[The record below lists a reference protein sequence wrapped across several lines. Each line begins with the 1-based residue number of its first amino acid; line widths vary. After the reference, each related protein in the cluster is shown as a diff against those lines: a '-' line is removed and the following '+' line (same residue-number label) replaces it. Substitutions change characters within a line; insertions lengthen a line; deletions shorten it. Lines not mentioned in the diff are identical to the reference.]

1 MASKKFNNAYIK
13 DNFSIVGPLERDGL
27 LKNYDLV
34 IDDYYYGEKTFEQ
47 AEIKMQ
53 KIVLDNLLNKNK
65 LPESKVD
72 VLLGG
77 DLINQISVSS
87 YNASKFKIPY
97 LGIYSACA
105 TYAEELIIGASLIS
119 GKLAKNVVA
128 ITSSH
133 NLNAER
139 QFRYPVEYGAV
150 KKHTTTF
157 TTTAAVSTLL
167 TNEPTNIKIESATI
181 GKAIDMGVTDT
192 NNMGAVMAPAAADTL
207 YTHLM
212 DLKRNINYY
221 DLVLTGDLGLV
232 GKEIFLE
239 MLNKNYNINLK
250 KYMDAGCEIYTN
262 SQETYAGASGPVA
275 LPLVLFDKI
284 LCCKRYKKILIIAT
298 GSLQS
303 VQLAN
308 QKLGIPGIAHAIS
321 LEVLS

>member
-1 MASKKFNNAYIK
+1 MASKRFSNVYIK
-13 DNFSIVGPLERDGL
+13 DNFSIVGPLERDGY
-27 LKNYDLV
+27 LKTYDLV
-34 IDDYYYGEKTFEQ
+34 MDDYYYGEKTFEQ

-65 LPESKVD
+65 LSESKVD
-72 VLLGG
+72 ALIGG
-77 DLINQISVSS
+77 DLINQTSISS
-87 YNASKFKIPY
+87 YNASKFRIPY
-97 LGIYSACA
+97 LGVYSACA
-105 TYAEELIIGASLIS
+105 TYAEELIVGASLIS
-119 GKLAKNVVA
+119 GKLAKNIVA

-167 TNEPTNIKIESATI
+167 TCEQTNIKIESATI
-181 GKAIDMGVTDT
+181 GKALDMGITDT
-192 NNMGAVMAPAAADTL
+192 NNMGAVMAPAAAETL
-207 YTHLM
+207 NTHLLEM
-212 DLKRNINYY
+212 KRNVSYY

-239 MLNKNYNINLK
+239 MLNKQYNINLK

-275 LPLVLFDKI
+275 LPLVLFDKV
-284 LCCKRYKKILIIAT
+284 LSSKRYKKILVIAT

-321 LEVLS
+321 LEVM

>member
-1 MASKKFNNAYIK
+1 MASKKFNNVYIK

-27 LKNYDLV
+27 LKTYDLV
-34 IDDYYYGEKTFEQ
+34 MDDYYYSEKTFEQ

-65 LPESKVD
+65 LSESKVD
-72 VLLGG
+72 ALIGG
-77 DLINQISVSS
+77 DLINQTSISS
-87 YNASKFKIPY
+87 YNASKFRIPY
-97 LGIYSACA
+97 LGVYSACA
-105 TYAEELIIGASLIS
+105 TYAEELIVGASFLS
-119 GKLAKNVVA
+119 GKLAKNIVA

-167 TNEPTNIKIESATI
+167 TSEQTNIKIESATI
-181 GKAIDMGVTDT
+181 GKALDMGITDT
-192 NNMGAVMAPAAADTL
+192 NNMGAVMAPAAAETL
-207 YTHLM
+207 NTHLLEM
-212 DLKRNINYY
+212 KRNINYY

-232 GKEIFLE
+232 GREIFLE
-239 MLNKNYNINLK
+239 MLNKQYNINLK

-275 LPLVLFDKI
+275 LPLVLFDKV
-284 LCCKRYKKILIIAT
+284 LSSKRYKKILIIAT

-321 LEVLS
+321 LEVI

>member
-1 MASKKFNNAYIK
+1 MASKKFNNVYIK

-27 LKNYDLV
+27 LKNYDFA

-65 LPESKVD
+65 LGESKVD
-72 VLLGG
+72 VLIGG
-77 DLINQISVSS
+77 DLINQISITS
-87 YNASKFKIPY
+87 YNAAKFRIPY

-105 TYAEELIIGASLIS
+105 TYAESLIIAASFLHS
-119 GKLAKNVVA
+119 KLAKNIVA

-157 TTTAAVSTLL
+157 TTTAAVSTLI
-167 TNEPTNIKIESATI
+167 TSEETNIKIESATI

-192 NNMGAVMAPAAADTL
+192 SNMGAVMAPAAAEVL
-207 YTHLM
+207 NTHLLEM
-212 DLKRNINYY
+212 KRNINYY

-232 GKEIFLE
+232 GREIFLE
-239 MLNKNYNINLK
+239 MLNKEYNINLK
-250 KYMDAGCEIYTN
+250 KYMDAGCEIYTPA
-262 SQETYAGASGPVA
+262 QETYAGASGPVA
-275 LPLVLFDKI
+275 LPLVLFDKV
-284 LCCKRYKKILIIAT
+284 LSSKRYKKILLIAT

>member
-1 MASKKFNNAYIK
+1 MTQLWKTTIMEK
-13 DNFSIVGPLERDGL
+13 EL
-27 LKNYDLV
+27 LNKQKSRCKRQ
-34 IDDYYYGEKTFEQ
+34 YY
-47 AEIKMQ
+47 
-53 KIVLDNLLNKNK
+53 LLNKNK
-65 LPESKVD
+65 LPESKID
-72 VLLGG
+72 VLIGG
-77 DLINQISVSS
+77 DLINQISISS

-97 LGIYSACA
+97 LGVYSACA
-105 TYAEELIIGASLIS
+105 SYAEELIVGASLIS
-119 GKLAKNVVA
+119 GKLAKNIVA

-167 TNEPTNIKIESATI
+167 TSETTNIKIESATI

-207 YTHLM
+207 NTHLM
-212 DLKRNINYY
+212 ELKRNINYY

-275 LPLVLFDKI
+275 LPLVFFDKV
-284 LCCKRYKKILIIAT
+284 LCC
-298 GSLQS
+298 
-303 VQLAN
+303 
-308 QKLGIPGIAHAIS
+308 
-321 LEVLS
+321 

>member
-1 MASKKFNNAYIK
+1 MASKRFSNVYIK
-13 DNFSIVGPLERDGL
+13 DNFSVVGPLECDGL
-27 LKNYDLV
+27 LKTYDLV
-34 IDDYYYGEKTFEQ
+34 MDDYYYGEKTFEQ

-65 LPESKVD
+65 LSESKID
-72 VLLGG
+72 VLIGG
-77 DLINQISVSS
+77 DLINQISISS
-87 YNASKFKIPY
+87 YNASKFRIPY
-97 LGIYSACA
+97 LGVYSACA
-105 TYAEELIIGASLIS
+105 SYAEELIIASSLIS

-157 TTTAAVSTLL
+157 TTTASVATLI
-167 TNEPTNIKIESATI
+167 TSEQTNIKVESATI
-181 GKAIDMGVTDT
+181 GKALDMGVTDT
-192 NNMGAVMAPAAADTL
+192 NNMGAVMAPAAAETL
-207 YTHLM
+207 NTHLLEM
-212 DLKRNINYY
+212 KRSVNYY

-239 MLNKNYNINLK
+239 MLNKQFNINLK
-250 KYMDAGCEIYTN
+250 KYMDAGTEIYTN
-262 SQETYAGASGPVA
+262 SQDTYAGASGPVA
-275 LPLVLFDKI
+275 LPLVLFDKV
-284 LCCKRYKKILIIAT
+284 LSTKKYKKILIIAT

-321 LEVLS
+321 LEVL

>member
-1 MASKKFNNAYIK
+1 MASKKFNNVYIK

-27 LKNYDLV
+27 LKNYDFA

-47 AEIKMQ
+47 SEIKMQ

-65 LPESKVD
+65 LGESKVD
-72 VLLGG
+72 VLIGG
-77 DLINQISVSS
+77 DLINQISITS
-87 YNASKFKIPY
+87 YNAAKFRIPY

-105 TYAEELIIGASLIS
+105 TYAESLIIAASFLHS
-119 GKLAKNVVA
+119 KLAKNIVA

-157 TTTAAVSTLL
+157 TTTAAVSTLI
-167 TNEPTNIKIESATI
+167 TSEETNIKIESATI

-192 NNMGAVMAPAAADTL
+192 SNMGAVMAPAAAEVL
-207 YTHLM
+207 NTHLLEM
-212 DLKRNINYY
+212 KRNINYY

-239 MLNKNYNINLK
+239 MLNKEYNINLK
-250 KYMDAGCEIYTN
+250 KYMDAGCEIYTPA
-262 SQETYAGASGPVA
+262 QETYAGASGPVA
-275 LPLVLFDKI
+275 LPLVLFDKV
-284 LCCKRYKKILIIAT
+284 LSSKRYKKILLIAT

>member
-1 MASKKFNNAYIK
+1 MASKKFSNVYIK

-27 LKNYDLV
+27 LKTYDLV
-34 IDDYYYGEKTFEQ
+34 MEDYYYGESTFEQ

-53 KIVLDNLLNKNK
+53 RIVLNNLLNKTR
-65 LPESKVD
+65 LPENKVD
-72 VLLGG
+72 ILIGG
-77 DLINQISVSS
+77 DLINQISISS
-87 YNASKFKIPY
+87 YNASKFHIPY

-105 TYAEELIIGASLIS
+105 TYAEDLIIAASFIS
-119 GKLAKNVVA
+119 GKLAKNIVA

-139 QFRYPVEYGAV
+139 QFRYPVEYGAI

-157 TTTAAVSTLL
+157 TTTAALSTLI
-167 TNEPTNIKIESATI
+167 TSEATNIKIESATI
-181 GKAIDMGVTDT
+181 GKAIDMGLTDT

-207 YTHLM
+207 NTHLIEM
-212 DLKRNINYY
+212 KRNINYY

-232 GKEIFLE
+232 GREIFLE
-239 MLNKNYNINLK
+239 MLNKKYNINLK

-275 LPLVLFDKI
+275 LPLVLFDKV
-284 LCCKRYKKILIIAT
+284 LSSKKYKKILIIAT

-321 LEVLS
+321 LEVL

>member
-1 MASKKFNNAYIK
+1 MASTKYKNVYLSDFVTL
-13 DNFSIVGPLERDGL
+13 VGPLERESH
-27 LKNYDLV
+27 LKKYNLV
-34 IDDYYYGEKTFEQ
+34 MNDYYYGEKTFEQ

-53 KIVLDNLLNKNK
+53 KIVLENLLNKNK
-65 LPESKVD
+65 LSESKVD
-72 VLLGG
+72 ALIGG
-77 DLINQISVSS
+77 DLINQISISS
-87 YNASKFKIPY
+87 YNASKFRIPY
-97 LGIYSACA
+97 LGVYSACA
-105 TYAEELIIGASLIS
+105 SYAEELIVGASLIS
-119 GKLAKNVVA
+119 GNLAKNIVA

-157 TTTAAVSTLL
+157 TTTAAVSTLI
-167 TNEPTNIKIESATI
+167 TKEPTNIKIESATI
-181 GKAIDMGVTDT
+181 GKAIDMGITDT

-207 YTHLM
+207 NTHLLEM
-212 DLKRNINYY
+212 RRNINYY

-232 GKEIFLE
+232 GREIFIE
-239 MLNKNYNINLK
+239 MLNKEYNINLK

-275 LPLVLFDKI
+275 LPLVLFDKV
-284 LCCKRYKKILIIAT
+284 LTSKRYKKILIIAT

-321 LEVLS
+321 LEVI

>member
-1 MASKKFNNAYIK
+1 MASKRFSNVYIK
-13 DNFSIVGPLERDGL
+13 DNFSVVGPLERDGL
-27 LKNYDLV
+27 LKTYDLV
-34 IDDYYYGEKTFEQ
+34 MDDYYYGEKTFEQ

-65 LPESKVD
+65 LSESKID
-72 VLLGG
+72 VLIGG
-77 DLINQISVSS
+77 DLINQISISS
-87 YNASKFKIPY
+87 YNASKFRIPY
-97 LGIYSACA
+97 LGVYSACA
-105 TYAEELIIGASLIS
+105 SYVEELIIASSLIS

-157 TTTAAVSTLL
+157 TTTASVATLI
-167 TNEPTNIKIESATI
+167 TSEQTNIKVESATI
-181 GKAIDMGVTDT
+181 GKALDMGVTDT
-192 NNMGAVMAPAAADTL
+192 NNMGAVMAPAAAETL
-207 YTHLM
+207 NTHLLEM
-212 DLKRNINYY
+212 KRSVNYY

-239 MLNKNYNINLK
+239 MLNKQFNINLK
-250 KYMDAGCEIYTN
+250 KYMDAGTEIYTN
-262 SQETYAGASGPVA
+262 SQDTYAGASGPVA
-275 LPLVLFDKI
+275 LPLVLFDKV
-284 LCCKRYKKILIIAT
+284 LSTKKYKKILIIAT

-321 LEVLS
+321 LEVL

>member
-1 MASKKFNNAYIK
+1 MASKKFNNVYIK

-27 LKNYDLV
+27 LKTYDLV
-34 IDDYYYGEKTFEQ
+34 MDDYYYGEKTFEQ

-65 LPESKVD
+65 LSESKVD
-72 VLLGG
+72 ALIGG
-77 DLINQISVSS
+77 DLINQTSISS
-87 YNASKFKIPY
+87 YNASKFRIPY
-97 LGIYSACA
+97 LGVYSACA

-119 GKLAKNVVA
+119 GKLAKNIVA

-167 TNEPTNIKIESATI
+167 TSEQTNIKIESATI
-181 GKAIDMGVTDT
+181 GKALDMGITDT
-192 NNMGAVMAPAAADTL
+192 SNMGAVMAPAAAETL
-207 YTHLM
+207 NTHLLEM
-212 DLKRNINYY
+212 KRNINYY

-232 GKEIFLE
+232 GREIFLE
-239 MLNKNYNINLK
+239 MLNKQYNINLK

-275 LPLVLFDKI
+275 LPLVLFDKV
-284 LCCKRYKKILIIAT
+284 LSSKRYKKILIIAT

-321 LEVLS
+321 LEVI